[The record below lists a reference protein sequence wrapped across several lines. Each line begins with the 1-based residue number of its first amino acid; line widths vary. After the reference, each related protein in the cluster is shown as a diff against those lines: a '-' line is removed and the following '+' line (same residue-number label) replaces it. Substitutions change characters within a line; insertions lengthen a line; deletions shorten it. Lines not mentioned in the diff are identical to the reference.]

1 MDNHTNY
8 AGLEAKDQK
17 TYLRI
22 LNSDGSIRT
31 TVPEGTQGAVA
42 RAWEAP
48 DGSKGTK
55 HELVFSRLS
64 GLITDIKF
72 IDGDYGQN
80 LVLEFTNDG
89 NSVYLSLGVSSP
101 FAEDVMKKLPNVDL
115 KQEVTLAPYAF
126 EDERGKSKKGVTLY
140 QGGTEPE
147 NKIANFFQ
155 EWDKEKKEFIYKN
168 NYPKPKG
175 DTKAYTKSHWQ
186 QYFLSCRIFLV
197 EYTQQNILTQFEG
210 VEKKEDVDDVAF

>member
-48 DGSKGTK
+48 DGSNGTK

-89 NSVYLSLGVSSP
+89 NSVYLSLGAASR
-101 FAEDVMKKLPNVDL
+101 FAEDLMKKLPGVDM
-115 KQEVTLAPYAF
+115 KQVVTLAPYSF
-126 EDERGKSKKGVTLY
+126 EDEQGKVRKGVTLY

-175 DTKAYTKSHWQ
+175 DTSSYSKDKWKAY
-186 QYFLSCRIFLV
+186 YLECLIFLT
-197 EYTQQNILTQFEG
+197 EYTQEHIVPQFTSAVSE
-210 VEKKEDVDDVAF
+210 VDADDVPF